1 LEGDAEAKR
10 AALPTLS
17 PHQAGAPGQIG
28 DVLPE
33 TVWAGRNVTVFAKP
47 GLNRRKFLR
56 GGAPGRDHLRPTMG
70 KIAEGH
76 YAPVAM
82 EVVDRRIDLTKLL
95 VSAKSDPARLVP
107 LHHEALP
114 GDEPL
119 VDDRQPGASG
129 FSAVKAVRIVWERHG
144 QSPFRNI
151 RPLVFGGTL
160 YPTASALVG
169 TFPQFGYADQSRRRR
184 LHGRRQGRHGM

>member
-1 LEGDAEAKR
+1 M

-28 DVLPE
+28 DVLPQ
-33 TVWAGRNVTVFAKP
+33 VVRVGRNVTVFVKP

-56 GGAPGRDHLRPTMG
+56 AGPHGLDRLRSTMG

-76 YAPVAM
+76 RAPVDM
-82 EVVDRRIDLTKLL
+82 EVVDRRIDFSKLL
-95 VSAKSDPARLVP
+95 VGAKRSPTRLVP
-107 LHHEALP
+107 LARKSLL

-129 FSAVKAVRIVWERHG
+129 LSAVKAVWIVWVRHG
-144 QSPFRNI
+144 QIPSGIIGHDRQCFVGHISTTGVCDPPRRTPGVARYVILNI
-151 RPLVFGGTL
+151 
-160 YPTASALVG
+160 
-169 TFPQFGYADQSRRRR
+169 
-184 LHGRRQGRHGM
+184 